1 MDFYVIIWTIYIM
14 NYNLYANDKSYAIE
28 KTWIL
33 FQSKSLRLILK
44 KNPWITL
51 FFNSTSILKKEIL

>member
-28 KTWIL
+28 KI
-33 FQSKSLRLILK
+33 
-44 KNPWITL
+44 
-51 FFNSTSILKKEIL
+51 